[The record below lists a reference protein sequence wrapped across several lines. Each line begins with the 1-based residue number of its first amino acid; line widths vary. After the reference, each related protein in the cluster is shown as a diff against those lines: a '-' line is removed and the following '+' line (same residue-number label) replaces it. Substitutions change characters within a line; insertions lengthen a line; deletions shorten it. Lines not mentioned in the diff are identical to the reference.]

1 MDPEESMAVEPS
13 EDQGNIPVDA
23 PSEQQPAEEA
33 PASEEQTPPVEEP
46 GTEPPAEPSQPA
58 LYELP
63 DGRKVTP
70 DELYKEHTE
79 NLLPEFTRRSQK
91 LSELEGKNQ
100 TQPDHSQSEKPNPYA
115 DPNYIPQTYEE
126 IIAAAEER
134 ALARIEARERSAIET
149 RQAVESQ
156 VASEIEAIKQIDS
169 NVNTDQLFAHAV
181 KYGFSDLKAAHQ
193 NMKDMSALVEK
204 TQKATVQNVA
214 KRTDPVSKTNQPS
227 GTKPHP
233 SQFSSAGDYLNAI
246 KSSS

>member
-33 PASEEQTPPVEEP
+33 PASEETLTEEP
-46 GTEPPAEPSQPA
+46 GSQPPAEEPSQPA
-58 LYELP
+58 MYELP
-63 DGRKVTP
+63 DGRKVTA

-134 ALARIEARERSAIET
+134 ALARVEARERQAIET
-149 RQAVESQ
+149 RQAVETQ
-156 VASEIEAIKQIDS
+156 VASEIEEIKKTDPG
-169 NVNTDQLFAHAV
+169 VNTDQLFAHAV

-204 TQKATVQNVA
+204 TQKATVQNVV

-227 GTKPHP
+227 GSKPHP
-233 SQFSSAGDYLNAI
+233 SQFQSAGDYLNAI

>member
-1 MDPEESMAVEPS
+1 MAVEPS

-23 PSEQQPAEEA
+23 PSEQQLAEEA
-33 PASEEQTPPVEEP
+33 PASEETPQVEEP
-46 GTEPPAEPSQPA
+46 GNEPPAEPSQPA
-58 LYELP
+58 MYELP

-91 LSELEGKNQ
+91 LSELEGKTQ
-100 TQPDHSQSEKPNPYA
+100 TDHSQPEKQNPYA

-134 ALARIEARERSAIET
+134 VLAGIEARERSAIET
-149 RQAVESQ
+149 RQAVETQ
-156 VASEIEAIKQIDS
+156 VAGEIEAIKAIDP

-181 KYGFSDLKAAHQ
+181 KYGFSNLKAAHQ
-193 NMKDMSALVEK
+193 NMKDMSSLVEK